1 MDIALL
7 DDDISFDSIPLFVKL
22 VLNRYYQHMDP
33 STLPQ
38 LLNALSRAMQNE
50 QRQAAVGAGLL
61 PVQLAILGYL
71 RAANRYSN
79 TPQCLTEYL
88 GLTKGT
94 VSQSLKILE
103 ERGWVVRQ
111 ADASDRRVVRLALS
125 DTGRE
130 VLDSAADDA
139 WQAAARHLPSGDQD
153 SLRTLLTRLL
163 ASWQLER
170 QGKTF
175 GVCRTCRHFRPG
187 ETSHQCGLT
196 GEALSDADSTQI
208 CREHSLP

>member
-1 MDIALL
+1 MEH
-7 DDDISFDSIPLFVKL
+7 SS
-22 VLNRYYQHMDP
+22 
-33 STLPQ
+33 LPQ

-71 RAANRYSN
+71 RDANRYSN
-79 TPQCLTEYL
+79 MPQCLTEYL

-103 ERGWVVRQ
+103 ERGWVIRQ
-111 ADASDRRVVRLALS
+111 GDEADRRIVRLALTK
-125 DTGRE
+125 TGRGI
-130 VLDSAADDA
+130 LDSAVDDA
-139 WQAAARHLPSGDQD
+139 WRTAARHLPADEQE

-163 ASWQLER
+163 ASWQQER
-170 QGKTF
+170 NGKTF

-187 ETSHQCGLT
+187 ETDHQCGLT
-196 GEALSDADSTQI
+196 GEALSEADSGQI
-208 CREHSLP
+208 CREHSLA

>member
-1 MDIALL
+1 MGDA
-7 DDDISFDSIPLFVKL
+7 ISFDSIPLFVKF
-22 VLNRYYQHMDP
+22 VLNRYYQHMER
-33 STLPQ
+33 SSLPQ

-71 RAANRYSN
+71 RDANRYSN

-103 ERGWVVRQ
+103 ERGWVLRQ
-111 ADASDRRVVRLALS
+111 ADEADRRVVRLALS
-125 DTGRE
+125 DAGRG

-139 WQAAARHLPSGDQD
+139 WRTAAQHLPAGEQEN
-153 SLRTLLTRLL
+153 LRALLTRLL
-163 ASWQLER
+163 ASWQQER
-170 QGKTF
+170 NGKTF

-187 ETSHQCGLT
+187 ETTHQCGLT
-196 GEALSDADSTQI
+196 GEALSEADSRQI
-208 CREHSLP
+208 CREHSLT

>member
-71 RAANRYSN
+71 RDANRYSN

-111 ADASDRRVVRLALS
+111 ADAADRRVVRLALS

-139 WQAAARHLPSGDQD
+139 WQAAARHLPSSDQD

-196 GEALSDADSTQI
+196 GEALSDADSAQI

>member
-1 MDIALL
+1 MG
-7 DDDISFDSIPLFVKL
+7 DDTSFDSIPLFVKL
-22 VLNRYYQHMDP
+22 VLNRYHRHMDR
-33 STLPQ
+33 SSLPQ

-50 QRQAAVGAGLL
+50 QRQAALGAGLL

-71 RAANRYSN
+71 RDANRYSN
-79 TPQCLTEYL
+79 MPQCLTEYL

-103 ERGWVVRQ
+103 ERGWVLRQ
-111 ADASDRRVVRLALS
+111 ADESDRRVVRLALS
-125 DTGRE
+125 DTGRR
-130 VLDSAADDA
+130 VLDSATDDA
-139 WQAAARHLPSGDQD
+139 WQAALRHLPSGDQE

-163 ASWQLER
+163 ASWQQER
-170 QGKTF
+170 NGKTF

-187 ETSHQCGLT
+187 ETGHQCGLT
-196 GEALSDADSTQI
+196 GEALSEADSAQI